1 MSLERQPTTLDYASP
16 TQFRLVINQL
26 PKVQFFTTAANLPGI
41 NLGEAVFPTPLRQ
54 IPIQGDDITFENLSI
69 SFLVDENL
77 ENYKELHDW
86 LIGIGFPQ
94 SRKQFKDFRSNKA
107 VVPNVTRG
115 TATAVSYTHLRAHE
129 T

>member
-69 SFLVDENL
+69 SFLVDEN
-77 ENYKELHDW
+77 
-86 LIGIGFPQ
+86 
-94 SRKQFKDFRSNKA
+94 
-107 VVPNVTRG
+107 
-115 TATAVSYTHLRAHE
+115 
-129 T
+129 